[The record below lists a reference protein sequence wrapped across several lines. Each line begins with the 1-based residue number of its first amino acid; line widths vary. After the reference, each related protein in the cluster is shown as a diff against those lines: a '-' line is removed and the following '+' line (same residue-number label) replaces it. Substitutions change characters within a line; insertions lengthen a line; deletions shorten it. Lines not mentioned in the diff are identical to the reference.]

1 MLQDCYREVKVALR
15 DLILKVFP
23 GGNGENRVPTEKL
36 TELSAQDRQE
46 AIASL
51 QTYAEQNLAEPLNTL
66 AAGLLLDFFLEEI
79 GPLVYNR
86 GVADAQQRM
95 QHKLIDLEGELQA
108 DAFQYWPS
116 RARKR
121 R

>member
-1 MLQDCYREVKVALR
+1 M
-15 DLILKVFP
+15 FP
-23 GGNGENRVPTEKL
+23 GGTEELGVPTEKL
-36 TELSAQDRQE
+36 TEFSAQDRQQ

-51 QTYAEQNLAEPLNTL
+51 QTYAEQNLAEPLNGL

-95 QHKLIDLEGELQA
+95 QLKLTDLEGELQA

-116 RARKR
+116 RSRKR

>member
-1 MLQDCYREVKVALR
+1 M
-15 DLILKVFP
+15 FP
-23 GGNGENRVPTEKL
+23 AGNGGVGVPTEKL
-36 TELSAQDRQE
+36 TELSAQDRQQ
-46 AIASL
+46 AISSL

-86 GVADAQQRM
+86 AVADAQQRM
-95 QHKLIDLEGELQA
+95 QHKLMDLEGELQA

-116 RARKR
+116 RAARKR